1 MSTENAMVIR
11 GLEKKFP
18 SFKLGPLDLTVPK
31 GAIYG
36 LLGPNGA
43 GKTTTI
49 DIIMGMGMKDTG
61 SIEVFGLDHIRDEVA
76 VKKQIGYVGP
86 DLSFN
91 AWGRVNRCISFIRTF
106 YPDWDNAYCADLLK
120 RLRIGERDQIST
132 LSFGSRTKLALVI
145 ALSHHPDLLLLD
157 EPLAG
162 LDALSKQ
169 EVFAELLRVVQDDD
183 RTVVISSHDLHDLE
197 RLTDHI
203 GIINEGRL
211 LLEGPTSDLIP
222 RFMLVDC
229 ILPEKCQP
237 QSLEGIRVLKQD
249 ATRWQ
254 LLADM
259 RCDPL
264 QLLQSKGAEDI
275 VTTAV
280 TLEDIFLALIRSAD
294 HVANR
299 S

>member
-1 MSTENAMVIR
+1 
-11 GLEKKFP
+11 
-18 SFKLGPLDLTVPK
+18 LTVPK

-49 DIIMGMGMKDTG
+49 DIIMGMGMKDAG
-61 SIEVFGLDHIRDEVA
+61 SIKVFGLDHIRDEVA

-106 YPDWDNAYCADLLK
+106 YPDWDDAYCTDLLK
-120 RLRIGERDQIST
+120 RLRIGERDRIST

-183 RTVVISSHDLHDLE
+183 RTVIISSHDLHDLE

-203 GIINEGRL
+203 GIINEGWL
-211 LLEGPTSDLIP
+211 LLEGPTAELVS
-222 RFMLVDC
+222 RFVLVDC

-237 QSLEGIRVLKQD
+237 ESLKGIRVLKQD

-259 RCDPL
+259 DNAPL
-264 QLLQSKGAEDI
+264 QQLQTNGAKDVI
-275 VTTAV
+275 TTAM
-280 TLEDIFLALIRSAD
+280 TLEDIFLGLIRSTD
-294 HVANR
+294 HVATC

>member
-1 MSTENAMVIR
+1 MAKANVMEIR

-18 SFKLGPLDLTVPK
+18 SFKLGPLDLTVPR

-49 DIIMGMGMKDTG
+49 DIIMGMGMKDAG
-61 SIEVFGLDHIRDEVA
+61 SIEVFGLDPIRDEVA

-106 YPDWDNAYCADLLK
+106 YPDWDDAYCADLLK
-120 RLRIGERDQIST
+120 RLRIGERDRIST

-203 GIINEGRL
+203 GIINDGRL
-211 LLEGPTSDLIP
+211 LMEGPTTELVA
-222 RFMLVDC
+222 RFVLVDC
-229 ILPEKCQP
+229 ILPANCQSE
-237 QSLEGIRVLKQD
+237 SLDGVRILQQET
-249 ATRWQ
+249 TRWR
-254 LLADM
+254 LLADLNH
-259 RCDPL
+259 DPL
-264 QLLQSKGAEDI
+264 QSLQAAGAEDI
-275 VTTAV
+275 VTTSM

-294 HVANR
+294 HVATC